1 MCTNLAHIAIDWRPA
16 KKYENHRFSL
26 PNTPLLFSNTLSE
39 CDCLFQEHHI
49 QQSDCVFTELMEL
62 IISPPHPRLKSLSRA
77 KVSGILCLSCFVS
90 LLCLTYQPGSL
101 TTGTT
106 ATNKPL
112 VRERE
117 RKKRG
122 SSFAS
127 KACWMLQGKGKKAN
141 MYATVFVK
149 EQLMAYEIPP
159 FCVGRV
165 RPESIL
171 ALGKPNRC
179 LQWILLAEDW

>member
-1 MCTNLAHIAIDWRPA
+1 
-16 KKYENHRFSL
+16 
-26 PNTPLLFSNTLSE
+26 
-39 CDCLFQEHHI
+39 
-49 QQSDCVFTELMEL
+49 MEL
-62 IISPPHPRLKSLSRA
+62 SINPPHPRPKSLNRA
-77 KVSGILCLSCFVS
+77 KLSAILVLSRFVF
-90 LLCLTYQPGSL
+90 LLCLTYQAVSL

-106 ATNKPL
+106 ATNNPL

-117 RKKRG
+117 RKKHG

-141 MYATVFVK
+141 MYITVFVK

-159 FCVGRV
+159 FCAGRA

-171 ALGKPNRC
+171 ALGKTSRC
-179 LQWILLAEDW
+179 F